1 MNIGLLEDNA
11 ATREWMAIALEFLG
25 HRVYTHTTGASLLE
39 VLSPVPKTTL
49 LPYDLVIVDLN
60 LPGGITGQ
68 EVVRRIR
75 STASTE
81 RLPILIISGSDERE
95 IAHVKAQFPSIPLLR
110 KPFRLEALTQ
120 FIDQCART
128 TPGEEGIANGHSK

>member
-39 VLSPVPKTTL
+39 VLFPVPETAL

-128 TPGEEGIANGHSK
+128 TPGEEGIANGNPK